1 MNKEPFNMKTARDI
15 SITRVLYDIGHK
27 PVKVINESQWYLSPL
42 RKERKPSFK
51 VNTMLN
57 RWYDFGEQ
65 IGGNV
70 IDLIIQIYGFSPGE
84 ALKYLSKYDA
94 NTILSSFGQ
103 QKISNRIELLE
114 VKPIQHKAL
123 KDYLQSRCIREDI
136 YQEYCK
142 EVHYRVRGKR
152 YFAVGFENQTGGYEL
167 RSKFWK
173 GCIGKK
179 DISYIKNNS
188 GRLLV
193 FEGFIDF
200 LSLLSCGNGLKGD
213 DAIILNSV
221 ANAKRI
227 YTFLDNYP
235 LTSLYLDNDEAGNRY
250 TKALLEHAHRGKSD
264 MREHYQGSKD
274 VNEYLIQASQN
285 NNQ

>member
-1 MNKEPFNMKTARDI
+1 MKTARDI
-15 SITRVLYDIGHK
+15 SITRVLYDIGHE

-65 IGGNV
+65 IGGNI

-84 ALKYLSKYDA
+84 ALQYLSRYDPD
-94 NTILSSFGQ
+94 TILSSFGQ
-103 QKISNRIELLE
+103 QKTSNRIELLE

-142 EVHYRVRGKR
+142 EVHYQVRGKR
-152 YFAVGFENQTGGYEL
+152 YFAVGFENQNGGYEL
-167 RSKFWK
+167 RSKFFK

-188 GRLLV
+188 SRLLV

-200 LSLLSCGNGLKGD
+200 LSLLSLGENLKED
-213 DAIILNSV
+213 DTIVLNSV
-221 ANAKRI
+221 ANAKKI
-227 YTFLDNYP
+227 YPFLDNYP
-235 LTSLYLDNDEAGNRY
+235 LTSLYLDNDEAGDKY
-250 TKALLEHAHRGKSD
+250 TKALIQHAKRGISD
-264 MREHYQGSKD
+264 LRHNYEKAKD
-274 VNEYLIQASQN
+274 LNEYLFLASLN
-285 NNQ
+285 NNIKNNTL

>member
-1 MNKEPFNMKTARDI
+1 MKTARDI
-15 SITRVLYDIGHK
+15 SITRVLYDIGHE

-57 RWYDFGEQ
+57 RWYDFGDQ
-65 IGGNV
+65 RGGNI
-70 IDLIIQIYGFSPGE
+70 IDLIIQIYGFTPGE
-84 ALKYLSKYDA
+84 ALRYLSKYDV

-103 QKISNRIELLE
+103 QKPSNQIELLE

-142 EVHYRVRGKR
+142 EVHYQVRGKR

-167 RSKFWK
+167 RSKFFK

-188 GRLLV
+188 SRLLV

-200 LSLLSCGNGLKGD
+200 LSLLSLGENLKED
-213 DAIILNSV
+213 DAIVLNSV
-221 ANAKRI
+221 ANAKKI
-227 YTFLDNYP
+227 YTLLDNYP
-235 LTSLYLDNDEAGNRY
+235 LTSLYLDNDEAGDKY
-250 TKALLEHAHRGKSD
+250 TEALIQHAKRGISDQRHNYEKA
-264 MREHYQGSKD
+264 KD
-274 VNEYLIQASQN
+274 LNEYLFLASLN
-285 NNQ
+285 NNIKNNTL